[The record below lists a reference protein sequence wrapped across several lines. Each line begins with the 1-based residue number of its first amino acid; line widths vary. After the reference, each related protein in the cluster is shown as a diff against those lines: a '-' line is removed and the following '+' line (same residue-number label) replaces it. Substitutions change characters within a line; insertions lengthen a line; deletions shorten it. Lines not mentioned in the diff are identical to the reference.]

1 MLKHKKNHQEQKK
14 HMQPKPHKTKRF
26 QSLLQT
32 LLCYRDMSTIR
43 VPETEPSAVED
54 CRKLKKA
61 FKGWGTDER
70 AAIRILGCRNA
81 KQRSTISRTYQ
92 QLYTESLIEALE
104 SELSGDFGKAM
115 ILLAMEPSERDAK
128 LAREAVKRYGEDR
141 YACVLVE
148 VACASSAEHL
158 VAVRRCYCSLFG
170 ASIEEDV
177 GYQFCKQQPLAMLL
191 MSLVSSYRYENGECV
206 DDELAKSEAAAL
218 RGAIV
223 NKQVEQDGVTQIVAT
238 RNKDQLKATFRH
250 YKQAYGT
257 NFDEDI
263 RSCGGNKRY
272 TTLLQEAIWCLE
284 TPEKHFA
291 KVIRDSV
298 VGLGTDED
306 SLTRA
311 IVTRADIDMVK
322 IKEEYIRAYKTTVED
337 DVIGDTSGYYK
348 EILLTLLGSDNM

>member
-1 MLKHKKNHQEQKK
+1 
-14 HMQPKPHKTKRF
+14 
-26 QSLLQT
+26 
-32 LLCYRDMSTIR
+32 MSTIR
-43 VPETEPSAVED
+43 VPEAEPSAVED

-115 ILLAMEPSERDAK
+115 IMLAMEPSERDAK
-128 LAREAVKRYGEDR
+128 LAREAV
-141 YACVLVE
+141 ACVLVE

-170 ASIEEDV
+170 ASLEEDV
-177 GYQFCKQQPLAMLL
+177 LAMLL

-223 NKQVEQDGVTQIVAT
+223 IQIVAT

-257 NFDEDI
+257 NFDE
-263 RSCGGNKRY
+263 Y

-291 KVIRDSV
+291 KVIRDSI

-322 IKEEYIRAYKTTVED
+322 IKEEYYKTTV
-337 DVIGDTSGYYK
+337 VIGDTSGYYK
-348 EILLTLLGSDNM
+348 EILLTLLG